1 MIEYK
6 HTIYA
11 TDASIVMS
19 TLLNSFLKE
28 NYWNRFQIE
37 SYNDFVKRRLP
48 QIIKNIRKI
57 EPDIPELG
65 DLKILLNDVKIG
77 EPSLRESDGSVRR
90 ILPFEARIRGLT
102 YSAPIFVEMTT
113 VLSGI
118 ESNPVYVYFG
128 ELPVMVKSCICPLS
142 RMSREELIM
151 AHEDPDDP
159 GGYFII
165 NGSERTL
172 VLLEEIASN
181 KAVVTKGSGNILTM
195 ARINSEREGYITKH
209 LIEMRKDG
217 IITITFSALH
227 KFPVVILLK
236 ALGLE
241 NDALLLN
248 TLSDD
253 PEVQEEFLINLYE
266 YEVLTKE
273 DALDEIGKYLRI
285 PQKRLRKERAENL
298 IDKYLLLHLGQS
310 KKDRIKKAVFL
321 AKIVERMIKVALGKQ
336 EEDDIDHYSNKR
348 LRLAGDLLEIL
359 FRSVLLGR
367 QGLINR
373 ISYNYQKLA
382 RRGRLPPLQ
391 AVVES
396 SVLTNQVISAMAVG
410 TWVGGR
416 TGTCQILRRDNLNR
430 TITHLRYVY
439 SPLKTTQ
446 EHFEA
451 RELHPTHFGKLCVAE
466 TPEGATI
473 GLRKHLALF
482 AEVTFPMEDKE
493 RKKVV
498 NLILKEAGIGEKT

>member
-1 MIEYK
+1 MIENK
-6 HTIYA
+6 HTIYGS
-11 TDASIVMS
+11 DASIIMS
-19 TLLNSFLKE
+19 TLLNSFIKE
-28 NYWNRFQIE
+28 NYWNKFQIE

-48 QIIKNIRKI
+48 KIIKSIGTIK
-57 EPDIPELG
+57 PDIPELG
-65 DLKILLNDVKIG
+65 DLKIVLGDIKIG

-90 ILPFEARIRGLT
+90 ILPFEARLRNLT
-102 YSAPIFVEMTT
+102 YSAPLFVEMTT

-118 ESNPVYVYFG
+118 ESEPVYVYFG
-128 ELPVMVKSCICPLS
+128 ELPVMVKSDICPLS
-142 RMSREELIM
+142 KMSREELRKV
-151 AHEDPDDP
+151 HEDPDDP

-165 NGSERTL
+165 NGAERIL
-172 VLLEEIASN
+172 VLVEEIASN
-181 KAVVTKGSGNILTM
+181 KPVITKTNTPDAIVS

-209 LIEMRKDG
+209 LIELKKNG
-217 IITITFSALH
+217 IVTITFSALH

-241 NDALLLN
+241 KDVDILN
-248 TLSDD
+248 AISDD

-273 DALDEIGKYLRI
+273 DAIDEIGKYLRI
-285 PQKRLRKERAENL
+285 PQKRLRKERAQNL
-298 IDKYLLLHLGQS
+298 IDKYLLLHLGQT
-310 KKDRIKKAVFL
+310 KKDRIKKAIFL

-373 ISYNYQKLA
+373 ISYNYQKLS

-396 SVLTNQVISAMAVG
+396 NILTNQIVSAMAVG

-416 TGTCQILRRDNLNR
+416 TGTCQILRKENLNKSVS
-430 TITHLRYVY
+430 HMRYVH

-482 AEVTFPMEDKE
+482 ASVTHGIDEKTRNKAVKTILEV
-493 RKKVV
+493 
-498 NLILKEAGIGEKT
+498 AGIKGE